1 VTWRPVSFRYAYRTP
16 PDENDDGFDAWCEA
30 NERDGDDDD
39 RSDFDAYV
47 EDAEL
52 DAARTEVEDRA
63 QQAYYDHDHNY
74 WP

>member
-1 VTWRPVSFRYAYRTP
+1 MNLQRLYRLSFDLPLAAPTTPVVES
-16 PDENDDGFDAWCEA
+16 E
-30 NERDGDDDD
+30 